1 MFKSITLE
9 VVGDQRIACESCE
22 QRIEGLLK
30 ALPGVGKVRVRAHNQ
45 RIEVL
50 FDTATLGA
58 RTIAERLSEA
68 GYETRVAS
76 STSDSVDPQIRVPQM
91 ATQNRGWLRS
101 FGLIPGVL
109 LSLVPSATCPACLA
123 GYAGLLSAVGL
134 GFLLHERLLTPM
146 IVLFLV
152 VGIVSMAWSA
162 RAHGRPGPLLLTL
175 LGSAAVVAGRLVWHI
190 HFLLYMGVAF
200 LIGASLFN
208 LWLKR
213 PRAAPLVQI
222 AQAQK
227 E

>member
-1 MFKSITLE
+1 MFKSITFE
-9 VVGDQRIACESCE
+9 VIGDQRLVCEGCE
-22 QRIEGLLK
+22 QRVESLLK
-30 ALPGVGKVRVRAHNQ
+30 TLRGVRQVRAQAHNQ

-50 FDTATLGA
+50 FDTTVLEATA
-58 RTIAERLSEA
+58 IAERLAKA
-68 GYETRVAS
+68 GYETKVSS
-76 STSDSVDPQIRVPQM
+76 STSDSVDPQRRVPQM

-101 FGLIPGVL
+101 FGLVPGVL

-123 GYAGLLSAVGL
+123 AYAGLLSAVGL
-134 GFLLHERLLTPM
+134 GFLLHERLLTPL

-190 HFLLYMGVAF
+190 HFLLYTGVAL